1 MADAKI
7 VICADEKTGKS
18 IAAQLK
24 KSTGGGYKTVEGPFK
39 TDSLLVETFGLDR
52 DSMFEFTDNS
62 DAETWFVVAR
72 S

>member
-24 KSTGGGYKTVEGPFK
+24 KSTGGG
-39 TDSLLVETFGLDR
+39 
-52 DSMFEFTDNS
+52 
-62 DAETWFVVAR
+62 
-72 S
+72 